1 MDIQEQLISTIVDSI
16 QDKKGSKII
25 VADLTEIEGVT
36 VRNFIIC
43 NAKSTTQVAAVADNI
58 REKVRVDLGI
68 KPYGYDGYKNAQWI
82 VIDYGH
88 LYVHVFLPEVRDFY
102 RLEQLWSDAKITEIP
117 DLD

>member
-25 VADLTEIEGVT
+25 VADLSDIEGAT

-43 NAKSTTQVAAVADNI
+43 TAKSTTQVAAVADNI
-58 REKVRVDLGI
+58 REKVRIDLGI

-88 LYVHVFLPEVRDFY
+88 MYVHVFLPEVKQSIEKRGRGNVD
-102 RLEQLWSDAKITEIP
+102 S
-117 DLD
+117 

>member
-25 VADLTEIEGVT
+25 VADLTEIEGAT

-88 LYVHVFLPEVRDFY
+88 LYVQVFLP
-102 RLEQLWSDAKITEIP
+102 
-117 DLD
+117 